1 MAPAPASTY
10 TSPLWRTPHCQLPPK
25 DDQLPREASP
35 RLLVVDDD
43 SMVRM
48 ATQRM
53 LAHLGYES
61 IAASGGEEALTIYK
75 QSAANIG
82 AVLLDVTMPGLS
94 GLETLRLLREI
105 DSRVRVVVYTGDPLA
120 PGLQELEPQA
130 VSTALS
136 NPFRIEQLAQAMEQA
151 LAA

>member
-1 MAPAPASTY
+1 
-10 TSPLWRTPHCQLPPK
+10 
-25 DDQLPREASP
+25 
-35 RLLVVDDD
+35 
-43 SMVRM
+43 
-48 ATQRM
+48 
-53 LAHLGYES
+53 
-61 IAASGGEEALTIYK
+61 
-75 QSAANIG
+75 
-82 AVLLDVTMPGLS
+82 MPGLS